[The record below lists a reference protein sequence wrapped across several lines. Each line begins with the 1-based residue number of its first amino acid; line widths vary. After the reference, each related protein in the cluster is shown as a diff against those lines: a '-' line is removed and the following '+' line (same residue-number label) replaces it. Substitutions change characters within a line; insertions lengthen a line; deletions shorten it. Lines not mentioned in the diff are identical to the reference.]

1 MAGAQAL
8 MNAAQ
13 MAHWA
18 AEIERHAEEL
28 AATAHAL
35 ILQTRAIQEQVAK
48 QDERLVPR
56 YPEGTE

>member
-1 MAGAQAL
+1 

-35 ILQTRAIQEQVAK
+35 ILQTRVIQEQAA
-48 QDERLVPR
+48 QRAAEDERLVPR
-56 YPEGTE
+56 YPEGSE